1 MDIAARQVARPPCQ
15 QRQRVPDLA
24 FEMEDRVDEVV
35 PDRAEAAVNVG
46 ALAAI
51 MAMRAGEAGAAV
63 EAARRRVAVR
73 LAATMARLDRTRRE
87 ARGHRAADTLDIPCH
102 GALPKAARGGAQR
115 GFRESGE
122 T

>member
-87 ARGHRAADTLDIPCH
+87 ARGHRAADTLEDRKRH
-102 GALPKAARGGAQR
+102 V
-115 GFRESGE
+115 
-122 T
+122 

>member
-87 ARGHRAADTLDIPCH
+87 ARGDRKR
-102 GALPKAARGGAQR
+102 GVSGKGGAVR
-115 GFRESGE
+115 VEHGGGRVM
-122 T
+122 

>member
-1 MDIAARQVARPPCQ
+1 MRSSDWSSDVCSS
-15 QRQRVPDLA
+15 DL
-24 FEMEDRVDEVV
+24 
-35 PDRAEAAVNVG
+35 EAAVNVG

-51 MAMRAGEAGAAV
+51 VAMRAGEAGAAI

-87 ARGHRAADTLDIPCH
+87 ACGHRAADTLDIPCH